1 MLLFSVYTF
10 SAVAAF
16 TATATLIIL
25 FFLGQHRSKTLRYFE
40 VMHLYRSEAFSVEI

>member
-1 MLLFSVYTF
+1 MLLFSAYTF

-16 TATATLIIL
+16 TATIIIL

-40 VMHLYRSEAFSVEI
+40 VMRLYRSEALSVEI